1 MQLHYESANKDDFDF
16 LKRIQI
22 NYVLR
27 NEDPT
32 VVDLNQILQRIEMNL
47 KSNIKTYNKVF
58 LDNVVVGYYR
68 MVENYD
74 FSYDLSFLYV
84 LKEYRNKGIGKEI
97 LMCLK
102 QEADD
107 PIQVNIFM
115 KDSEL
120 YDFLENQDF
129 YIKRIISKTRILLQ
143 YDCL

>member
-47 KSNIKTYNKVF
+47 KSNIETYNKVF

-102 QEADD
+102 QEVDD

>member
-1 MQLHYESANKDDFDF
+1 MQLHYESANKDDFEF

-47 KSNIKTYNKVF
+47 KSNIESYYKVF
-58 LDNVVVGYYR
+58 LDNDIVGYYR

-84 LKEYRNKGIGKEI
+84 LKEYRNKGVGKEI
-97 LMCLK
+97 IEFLR
-102 QEADD
+102 QEVDD

-115 KDSEL
+115 KDSKL
-120 YDFLENQDF
+120 YDFLESQDF
-129 YIKRIISKTRILLQ
+129 YIKRIISKSRILLQ
-143 YDCL
+143 CD

>member
-27 NEDPT
+27 NEDPI

-47 KSNIKTYNKVF
+47 KSNIETYNKVF

-102 QEADD
+102 QEVDD